1 MTNKKIPL
9 YIAIVAFA
17 AGVTASITYSTFNKK
32 ETESSLASKQETSLV
47 SEDCEHHSYRL
58 KGYQFTRPLL
68 FAEGECESKN
78 LSDIKSEISN
88 KLEQLKS
95 SGVINSA
102 SVYLRIFQNGE
113 WTSYNSNE
121 KFNPGSLMKVPVMMT
136 YLKMADKN
144 PELLNKRIKYMPDD
158 SYIPDQTFNSQSI
171 IPGKEYSIKDLL
183 TFMIV
188 YSDNNATHLLN
199 ERMDVAIF
207 KQMFVDIN
215 IPEPNVSDRFYQIS
229 TKDYSEFLKVLFNA
243 SYISKDMSDYALS
256 LLSKSDYKD
265 GFLSAVP
272 KDLIVAHK
280 FGEGG
285 TTKLHE
291 LHESGIFYISNKP
304 YLLTVMTRGAD
315 INNLPHILNDVS
327 GMVYK
332 YMIK

>member
-1 MTNKKIPL
+1 MTTKKVPI
-9 YIAIVAFA
+9 YIALAAFA
-17 AGVTASITYSTFNKK
+17 AGTTAPFAYSYFSKK
-32 ETESSLASKQETSLV
+32 DNTESKSESQVASVT
-47 SEDCEHHSYRL
+47 EDCEHHSYRL

-78 LSDIKSEISN
+78 LSDIKSEIST

-113 WTSYNSNE
+113 WTSYNSTE

-144 PELLNKRIKYMPDD
+144 PEFLKSRIKFIPDD
-158 SYIPDQTFNSQSI
+158 SYIPNQTYNSKSI
-171 IPGKEYSIKDLL
+171 EPGKEYSVKELL
-183 TFMIV
+183 NYMIV

-207 KQMFVDIN
+207 KKMFVDIG

-229 TKDYSEFLKVLFNA
+229 ARDYSEFFKVLFNA
-243 SYISKDMSDYALS
+243 SYISKEMSDYALG
-256 LLSKSDYKD
+256 LLANSDYKD
-265 GFLSAVP
+265 GFLNAVP
-272 KDLIVAHK
+272 KELIVAHK

-285 TTKLHE
+285 TQQLHE
-291 LHESGIFYISNKP
+291 LHESGIFYINSKP
-304 YLLTVMTRGAD
+304 YLLTVMTRGSELK
-315 INNLPHILNDVS
+315 NLPHILNDVS
-327 GMVYK
+327 GMVYS
-332 YMIK
+332 YMTK